1 MSDDVFRALVRSFGS
16 GFFSCLL
23 LCCEK
28 ERPIPIRGTCAC
40 ASFLLFLGA
49 SFVIVSIVCQIRVKV
64 LRDTSDARDLPEK
77 NRETQLELIPAREAM
92 KKK

>member
-1 MSDDVFRALVRSFGS
+1 M
-16 GFFSCLL
+16 
-23 LCCEK
+23 
-28 ERPIPIRGTCAC
+28 
-40 ASFLLFLGA
+40 
-49 SFVIVSIVCQIRVKV
+49 IVSIVCQIRVKV